1 MQQVPAEKSHIP
13 QTELAVKKGVYWGRG
28 NTSSRHTD
36 KKRSSMNQS
45 RDSGSQ
51 EILSS
56 HFDKAFLS
64 YETLTPLYR

>member
-36 KKRSSMNQS
+36 KK
-45 RDSGSQ
+45 D
-51 EILSS
+51 
-56 HFDKAFLS
+56 
-64 YETLTPLYR
+64 PP